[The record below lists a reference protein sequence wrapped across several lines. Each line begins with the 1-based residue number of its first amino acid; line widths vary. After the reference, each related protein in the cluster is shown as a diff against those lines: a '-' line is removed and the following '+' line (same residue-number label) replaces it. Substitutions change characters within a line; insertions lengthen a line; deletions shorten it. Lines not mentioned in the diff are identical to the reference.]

1 MSAMSEPK
9 VAVVTGAASGVG
21 AAVARTLEARGVI
34 VRPADLSLQGPGR
47 VDLTELTSVQD
58 FTGRVADEQGRC
70 DILINCAGAIAVGR
84 ATECSEEDWEA
95 VFAVNVRGAW
105 RMAKHLIP
113 LMSPGSAIVNVS
125 SGAGL
130 RAIPDMAAYVASK
143 HAVVGLTRA
152 MALDH
157 AQDGIRVNCVCP
169 GLVDTPMARRAQ
181 DQRPSTSH
189 DAVAA
194 FDGYLI
200 KRAAHPSEI
209 AESICFLA
217 SDASTYTTG
226 VCLAVDGGRSM
237 H

>member
-1 MSAMSEPK
+1 MNAVSQPRI
-9 VAVVTGAASGVG
+9 AVVTGAASGIG
-21 AAVARTLEARGVI
+21 AAVVATLEEQGVI
-34 VRPADLSLQGPGR
+34 VRPADLSLQGAGR
-47 VDLTELTSVQD
+47 VDITELASVQA
-58 FTGRVADEQGRC
+58 FASRLADEQGRC
-70 DILINCAGAIAVGR
+70 DILVNCAGAIAVGR
-84 ATECSEEDWEA
+84 ATECSEEDWAA
-95 VFAVNVRGAW
+95 VFGVNVGGAW

-113 LMSPGSAIVNVS
+113 LMPAGSAIVNVS

-157 AQDGIRVNCVCP
+157 ANDGIRVNCVCP
-169 GLVDTPMARRAQ
+169 GLVETPMARRAQ
-181 DQRPSTSH
+181 DQRPSASR
-189 DAVAA
+189 DAVAD

-200 KRAAHPSEI
+200 KRAADPREI

-217 SDASTYTTG
+217 SDASSYTTG
-226 VCLAVDGGRSM
+226 ICLPVDGGRSM